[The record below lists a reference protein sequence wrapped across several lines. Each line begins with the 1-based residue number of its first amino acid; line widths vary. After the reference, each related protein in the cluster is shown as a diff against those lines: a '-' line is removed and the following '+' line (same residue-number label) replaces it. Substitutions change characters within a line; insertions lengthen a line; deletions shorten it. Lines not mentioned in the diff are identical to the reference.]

1 MIIRP
6 KYMEFIR
13 PYFNTPFVKI
23 LTGIRRCGKSTLLEM
38 IMNELL
44 ENGVKKENV
53 IYLRLDSFIN
63 DDITTGKELYNFISS
78 SIKNEK
84 VYIQFNKLWY
94 NGFNAAWQS
103 ARRLLASTAGRGY
116 VLKLCEVC
124 KRR

>member
-63 DDITTGKELYNFISS
+63 DDITTGKELYKI
-78 SIKNEK
+78 
-84 VYIQFNKLWY
+84 
-94 NGFNAAWQS
+94 
-103 ARRLLASTAGRGY
+103 GRAH
-116 VLKLCEVC
+116 V
-124 KRR
+124 

>member
-63 DDITTGKELYNFISS
+63 DTVIIDKEFLTTIYQKTEVFNPDRIGVIDYACLFTDGY
-78 SIKNEK
+78 K
-84 VYIQFNKLWY
+84 VLGIEFNKEGKSL
-94 NGFNAAWQS
+94 FKS
-103 ARRLLASTAGRGY
+103 FLL
-116 VLKLCEVC
+116 LDEE
-124 KRR
+124 